1 MPKQRNEVIRRSVKF
16 DMRASQTDGVLEGH
30 AAVFNTFAD
39 IGGWFREQIAP
50 GAFDRA
56 IREGH
61 DVRALINH
69 DPNLILGR
77 TSSKTLQ
84 LSVDDIGL
92 KIRLELPNTSYAKD
106 LEESVKRGDIS
117 QMSFGFISIEEEWI
131 FGDEGDSVTIKDLRL
146 FDVSPVTYPAYV
158 ETDISARNGVNRY
171 RIEKENY
178 LAVKRAA
185 RAKRLLQAYKI

>member
-1 MPKQRNEVIRRSVKF
+1 
-16 DMRASQTDGVLEGH
+16 MRASQTDGVLEGH